1 MLRKALILFA
11 LIASLL
17 LLLSLP
23 QVAGFGSHAQVMKP
37 PVTAQTGATR
47 YVVSYDAARVSNA
60 AVTAAVGNA
69 GGVVTHNYPQI
80 SVVFVASANP
90 NLMAI
95 LRANPAI
102 KISKDVFE
110 NWLPQEQA
118 GGTKTGVRA
127 TPPGDPGDALW
138 LGLQWNLY
146 ISKTVNAWAVTQGN
160 PNIKVAVLDT
170 GICAHH
176 QDLAGKVNTQLS
188 TSFVTEPD
196 ECDYDEYPTC
206 DDCPAWEDR
215 HYHGTHVA
223 GTIASNNLVT
233 AGVAPNVQL
242 IAVKVLNCEGYGWQ
256 SDIVAGMMYAADAG
270 ADVINMSLGSFNSNV
285 YLSDPEYQA
294 YLAAYR
300 GAIQYAQKEKGCLVV
315 MAAGNEGT
323 NFDNWPGNKYMHTPS
338 MLGMNM
344 QIPAIS
350 VGATTSMDMLAT
362 FSNFGITG
370 ETMTAPGGG
379 VPSYSDFYSQF
390 VVAPCDCHSTYYT
403 ECSQSHDWYLWIRGT
418 SMAAPHVSGAAA
430 LVAGQLNVPKSY
442 LWPVLIRQKLI
453 GSTDDLGKKGLD
465 PIYGYGRLNTL
476 RSVQ

>member
-17 LLLSLP
+17 LLSLP
-23 QVAGFGSHAQVMKP
+23 QVVGFGSQAQVMKP
-37 PVTAQTGATR
+37 PVTAQTTATR
-47 YVVSYDAARVSNA
+47 YIVSYDAARVSNA

-69 GGVVTHNYPQI
+69 GGVVVRNYPQI
-80 SVVFVASANP
+80 SAMFVASANP

-95 LRANPAI
+95 LRSNPAV
-102 KISKDVFE
+102 KVSKDVFE
-110 NWLPQEQA
+110 SWLPQEQA

-127 TPPGDPGDALW
+127 TPQGAPGDAEW
-138 LGLQWNLY
+138 LGLQWNLH
-146 ISKTVNAWAVTQGN
+146 ITRTVDAWNVTQGN

-188 TSFVTEPD
+188 ASFATEPD
-196 ECDYDEYPTC
+196 ECDYDEYPAC
-206 DDCPAWEDR
+206 EDCPPWEDR

-242 IAVKVLNCEGYGWQ
+242 IAVKVLNCEGYGWS
-256 SDIVAGMMYAADAG
+256 SDIVAGMIYAADAG
-270 ADVINMSLGSFNSNV
+270 ADVINMSLGSLNSNV

-294 YLAAYR
+294 YIAAYR

-315 MAAGNEGT
+315 MAAGNEGV
-323 NFDNWPGNKYMHTPS
+323 NFDTWPGNKYMHTPS

-362 FSNFGITG
+362 FSNYGLVG
-370 ETMTAPGGG
+370 QTMTAPGGG
-379 VPSYSDFYSQF
+379 VPSYGDSNSQY
-390 VVAPCDCHSTYYT
+390 VVGPCDCHSTYYT
-403 ECSQSHDWYLWIRGT
+403 ECSQGHAWYLWIRGT
-418 SMAAPHVSGAAA
+418 SMATPHVAGAAA
-430 LVAGQLNVPKSY
+430 LVAGQLPVSKSY